1 MATPHLGAVKGLKP
15 CATALLTGL
24 LAGCAPH
31 YVNLT
36 PNFFPRAASHD
47 YPFEVEWQTR
57 RTGANNPDVR
67 AYVII
72 DQQFF
77 PLQRVPQTENR
88 FAGHAPIP
96 ADRYIVPYRYKF
108 DYFYPG
114 MPGKVVSSD
123 LSPEYRLTLP
133 PQ

>member
-1 MATPHLGAVKGLKP
+1 MATTHLRAVKRLKFF
-15 CATALLTGL
+15 AIAISAGI

-36 PNFFPRAASHD
+36 PNALPRTATHD

-57 RTGANNPDVR
+57 RSGANNADVR
-67 AYVII
+67 AYVVI

-88 FAGHAPIP
+88 FEGRAPIP
-96 ADRYIVPYRYKF
+96 GDRHTVLYRYKF

-123 LSPEYRLTLP
+123 WSPEYRLTLP

>member
-1 MATPHLGAVKGLKP
+1 MKRLKP
-15 CATALLTGL
+15 TATAF
-24 LAGCAPH
+24 LAGMLSGCAPH

-36 PNFFPRAASHD
+36 PDLLPRAATHD

-57 RTGANNPDVR
+57 RSGANNPEVR
-67 AYVII
+67 AYVVI

-88 FAGHAPIP
+88 FEGRAPISGGCQTML
-96 ADRYIVPYRYKF
+96 YRYKF

-114 MPGKVVSSD
+114 LPGKVVSSD
-123 LSPEYRLTLP
+123 WSPEYRLKLP
-133 PQ
+133 PH